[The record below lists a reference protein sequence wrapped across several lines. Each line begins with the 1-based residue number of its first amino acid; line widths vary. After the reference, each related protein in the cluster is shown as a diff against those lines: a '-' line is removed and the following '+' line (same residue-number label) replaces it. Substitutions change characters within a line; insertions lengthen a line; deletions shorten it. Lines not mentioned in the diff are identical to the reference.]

1 MIVAEIR
8 SGPQIA
14 VTANAAILALIAVPL
29 PRLVPSEALPAAI
42 EPGPATVDRS
52 SSSAAVP
59 GKSAVP
65 AASAKPVAEASE
77 VEIATRSSAR

>member
-1 MIVAEIR
+1 MIVAGIR

-29 PRLVPSEALPAAI
+29 LRFVPSEALPAAI
-42 EPGPATVDRS
+42 EPVPATVGRS
-52 SSSAAVP
+52 GFSAAVP

-65 AASAKPVAEASE
+65 AANARPVAGASE
-77 VEIATRSSAR
+77 VEIATRGSAR